1 MRSKSRHSAWLHA
14 QEATRLDDFQ
24 SIVKRVMGPMGS
36 SLCRMAQVF
45 QLYASGY
52 SKGRFVTCQRARVA

>member
-1 MRSKSRHSAWLHA
+1 M
-14 QEATRLDDFQ
+14 DDFQ